1 MNNGGNLKNKIMDND
16 KDWLV
21 TPCILFILF
30 LCVLLNVVGF
40 NRGIDKQQ
48 QEAVLKGHAEWV
60 SDKSGKPQFKW
71 KESKP

>member
-60 SDKSGKPQFKW
+60 SDKNGKPQFKW
-71 KESKP
+71 RDSK

>member
-60 SDKSGKPQFKW
+60 ADKNGKPQFKW
-71 KESKP
+71 RDSK

>member
-1 MNNGGNLKNKIMDND
+1 MNDGGNLKNKIMNND

-21 TPCILFILF
+21 MPCILFIVF
-30 LCVLLNVVGF
+30 LCVLLNLVGF

-60 SDKSGKPQFKW
+60 SDQSGKPQFKW
-71 KESKP
+71 KECK

>member
-1 MNNGGNLKNKIMDND
+1 MNDGGNLKNKIMNND

-21 TPCILFILF
+21 MPCILFILF
-30 LCVLLNVVGF
+30 LCVLLNLVGF

-60 SDKSGKPQFKW
+60 ADKSGKPQFKW
-71 KESKP
+71 KEAKP

>member
-21 TPCILFILF
+21 MPCILFILF

-48 QEAVLKGHAEWV
+48 QEAVIKGHAEWV
-60 SDKSGKPQFKW
+60 ADKSGKPQFKW
-71 KESKP
+71 KGAKP

>member
-1 MNNGGNLKNKIMDND
+1 MNDGGNLKNKIMNND

-21 TPCILFILF
+21 MPCILFILF
-30 LCVLLNVVGF
+30 LCVLLNLVGF

-60 SDKSGKPQFKW
+60 ADQSGKPVFKW
-71 KESKP
+71 KETKP